1 MWQQIT
7 YSMIQDE
14 QIIMYISSIHFS
26 KCNLSA
32 VINTYHILT
41 VRSPHRAQNSTH
53 TAHPH
58 CKTLNS
64 NIASTREIYKMR
76 VNNECTPIQQLKHW
90 INDNELQKGSSLAR
104 LIILFKIKMG
114 LKSTFYFLNLLS
126 FS

>member
-64 NIASTREIYKMR
+64 NIASTREIYKMELIMN
-76 VNNECTPIQQLKHW
+76 VLQYNN
-90 INDNELQKGSSLAR
+90 SS
-104 LIILFKIKMG
+104 IESQTMNFKKVAV
-114 LKSTFYFLNLLS
+114 
-126 FS
+126 